1 MPHPRGDDV
10 SLPGIDMEPALD
22 RLALSQWHTP
32 HPLALRMA
40 KWCGGIRSHRILE
53 PSAGGG
59 ALVRAA
65 IECGANPSAITAIE
79 LDPRWAKK
87 LDTIER
93 VEVEARDYLMR
104 PAREHRYDLT
114 LMNPP
119 YEDGLDGRFLEKAM
133 NESDRVVAL
142 IRTVAL
148 NGDDRYRRV
157 WRRCNDDGDFGMV
170 GLAVLA
176 NRPDFG
182 GEHGAMADFVV
193 IKIVRRTVNR
203 IPSARVEWWGR

>member
-1 MPHPRGDDV
+1 V

-32 HPLALRMA
+32 PALALRMA
-40 KWCGGIRSHRILE
+40 KWAGGAIRLARILE

-59 ALVRAA
+59 ALIKAA

-87 LDTIER
+87 LREIER
-93 VEVEARDYLMR
+93 LEVENRDYLVR
-104 PAREHRYDLT
+104 PARDHRYDLT

-133 NESDRVVAL
+133 NESDRVIAL

-148 NGDDRYRRV
+148 NGADRHARV
-157 WRRCNDDGDFGMV
+157 WRRCADDGDFSVIGV
-170 GLAVLA
+170 AVLA
-176 NRPDFG
+176 QRPNFG

-193 IKIVRRTVNR
+193 VKLARRSLRLAGHVNTGM
-203 IPSARVEWWGR
+203 EWWA

>member
-1 MPHPRGDDV
+1 M

-32 HPLALRMA
+32 VPLALRMA
-40 KWCGGIRSHRILE
+40 KWAGGALRLSRVLE

-65 IECGANPSAITAIE
+65 IECDANPTSITAIE
-79 LDPRWAKK
+79 LDDGWAKK
-87 LDTIER
+87 LTATFTKTLGVT
-93 VEVEARDYLMR
+93 VESRDYLMR
-104 PAREHRYDLT
+104 PARDHRYDIT

-133 NESDRVVAL
+133 NESDRVIAL

-148 NGDDRYRRV
+148 NGDDRYKRV
-157 WRRCNDDGDFGMV
+157 WRRCNAGGDFAMI

-193 IKIVRRTVNR
+193 VKLARRALNLGT
-203 IPSARVEWWGR
+203 AAHVEWWGT